1 MRNARCLKKNQSGA
15 CKAVILILRQITYR
29 ASSARKFGRGKLW
42 QPSLL
47 ILGVDGM
54 FEFLRYILPNQSQ
67 IEWGSM
73 SAIVGTGFTYLCGW
87 NGAVEA
93 LLWLMVIDYISGV
106 AAAYVN
112 PNLALNSQ
120 RGFKGIVKKMMILL
134 LVSLAHFVDKAVGQ
148 ILAQTI
154 VVWFF
159 IGNEGLSV
167 VENAAKAGLPVPE
180 KLRATLEQ
188 LKEHKG

>member
-1 MRNARCLKKNQSGA
+1 
-15 CKAVILILRQITYR
+15 
-29 ASSARKFGRGKLW
+29 
-42 QPSLL
+42 
-47 ILGVDGM
+47 
-54 FEFLRYILPNQSQ
+54 
-67 IEWGSM
+67 
-73 SAIVGTGFTYLCGW
+73 
-87 NGAVEA
+87 
-93 LLWLMVIDYISGV
+93 MVIDYISGV

-134 LVSLAHFVDKAVGQ
+134 LVSLAHFIDKAVGQ

-167 VENAAKAGLPVPE
+167 IENSAKAGLPVPA

-188 LKEHKG
+188 LKDYKR

>member
-1 MRNARCLKKNQSGA
+1 MGA
-15 CKAVILILRQITYR
+15 I
-29 ASSARKFGRGKLW
+29 
-42 QPSLL
+42 
-47 ILGVDGM
+47 
-54 FEFLRYILPNQSQ
+54 
-67 IEWGSM
+67 
-73 SAIVGTGFTYLCGW
+73 
-87 NGAVEA
+87 EA

-106 AAAYVN
+106 AAAYIN

-120 RGFKGIVKKMMILL
+120 KGFRGIVKKMMILL

-167 VENAAKAGLPVPE
+167 VENSAKAGLPVPA

-188 LKEHKG
+188 LKDYKR

>member
-1 MRNARCLKKNQSGA
+1 
-15 CKAVILILRQITYR
+15 
-29 ASSARKFGRGKLW
+29 
-42 QPSLL
+42 
-47 ILGVDGM
+47 M
-54 FEFLRYILPNQSQ
+54 FDFLRYLLPNQAQ

-73 SAIVGTGFTYLCGW
+73 SALVGTGFTYFCGW
-87 NGAVEA
+87 NGAIEA

-134 LVSLAHFVDKAVGQ
+134 LVSLAHFIDKAVGQ

-167 VENAAKAGLPVPE
+167 IENSAKAGLPVPA
-180 KLRATLEQ
+180 KLRATSEQ
-188 LKEHKG
+188 LKDYKR

>member
-1 MRNARCLKKNQSGA
+1 M
-15 CKAVILILRQITYR
+15 I
-29 ASSARKFGRGKLW
+29 
-42 QPSLL
+42 
-47 ILGVDGM
+47 
-54 FEFLRYILPNQSQ
+54 EFLRYILPNQSQ

-93 LLWLMVIDYISGV
+93 LLWLMVIDYVSGV
-106 AAAYVN
+106 TAAYVN

-120 RGFKGIVKKMMILL
+120 RGFKGIAKKMMILL

>member
-1 MRNARCLKKNQSGA
+1 M
-15 CKAVILILRQITYR
+15 I
-29 ASSARKFGRGKLW
+29 
-42 QPSLL
+42 
-47 ILGVDGM
+47 
-54 FEFLRYILPNQSQ
+54 EFLRYLLPNQSQ

-73 SAIVGTGFTYLCGW
+73 SALVGTGFTYLCGW
-87 NGAVEA
+87 NGAIEA

-106 AAAYVN
+106 AAAYIN

-120 RGFKGIVKKMMILL
+120 KGFRGIVKKMMILL
-134 LVSLAHFVDKAVGQ
+134 LVSLAHFIDKAVGQ

-167 VENAAKAGLPVPE
+167 IENSAKAGLPVPA

-188 LKEHKG
+188 LKDYKR